1 MTVQNV
7 VLYGLSLLLS
17 PLYALYAPKSIIL
30 GAIERGVYQP
40 GAMAQVNNNITRETA
55 IAVISRAKR
64 EGKNLAIMAEVIL
77 YLKRTHSYSRLFRLF
92 HAHNHSKTERC

>member
-7 VLYGLSLLLS
+7 VLYGLASLLS

-40 GAMAQVNNNITRETA
+40 GAMAQVNNNIPREA
-55 IAVISRAKR
+55 LI
-64 EGKNLAIMAEVIL
+64 
-77 YLKRTHSYSRLFRLF
+77 YSSASVSDRGQ
-92 HAHNHSKTERC
+92 T